1 MEVKLNINKEARKSI
16 GKITVVFLSLIMI
29 FSIGFTVITFNNSSQ
44 NSNSASNVNSNVP
57 EALYSKCGESVCF
70 VGSQPIISFG
80 SFKYP
85 VQYDIF
91 KIGTQSDKIASPFVS
106 DTPAMGNVCE
116 ERETYSGSFTS
127 PAYLL
132 FG

>member
-1 MEVKLNINKEARKSI
+1 VEVKLNINKEARKSI

-44 NSNSASNVNSNVP
+44 NSNSVSNVNSNVP

-85 VQYDIF
+85 VQYEIL
-91 KIGTQSDKIASPFVS
+91 K
-106 DTPAMGNVCE
+106 
-116 ERETYSGSFTS
+116 
-127 PAYLL
+127 
-132 FG
+132 

>member
-1 MEVKLNINKEARKSI
+1 MEVKLNINREARKSI

-44 NSNSASNVNSNVP
+44 NSNSVSNVNSNVP
-57 EALYSKCGESVCF
+57 EALYSKCAESVCF

-85 VQYDIF
+85 VQYEIL
-91 KIGTQSDKIASPFVS
+91 K
-106 DTPAMGNVCE
+106 
-116 ERETYSGSFTS
+116 
-127 PAYLL
+127 
-132 FG
+132 